1 VIDVEPLIRDELP
14 RLLPA
19 VPDRADWDDVVGR
32 ARPAGP
38 LWVRRPLAFALA
50 AALAGIVAAAALA
63 ATLGGFDG
71 WLRGA
76 PGKPASEEARERFQ
90 AANGRAWAAFP
101 TSTELREL
109 IRTEVA
115 GREYVLYGFVSG
127 DSLCLQLA
135 AEGIAFQPRACAPR
149 TALANTSAP
158 VVVGLPQHTFF
169 DRAARPAVQVSF
181 GIAADGVRRV
191 IVEATDRRHRAR
203 VGGNAY
209 LFVEHQPNTGN
220 RVHAITAVDARGRR
234 TTIRLPDAWP
244 GEPIDAPGGPTRVDV
259 RIEHPKVGWLERG
272 EKRGFPAAGGVIRFV
287 KPDPLSDLAVGVSGS
302 LCLSAI
308 DSSGKVE
315 AQSCGPDPFARGPL
329 NALISCRFCGEF
341 MELRGVAADG
351 VVRIVVFAADR
362 SRLTVPLRHNLFAGR
377 VARTQFPFRL
387 VGYDARGRV
396 VATQLWDL
404 RPRVAVPPAAKRL
417 RPVRRVVGPNGTAAT
432 LAVGPGTGGF
442 DCWRVAVSGGPVRGR
457 CIAPYSGSRFAV
469 DLVQPA
475 GGDVFVAGRAGDA
488 TRRIELR
495 FTDGD
500 KVVANLV
507 RGHFLLTVPSDHLTR
522 RRQRAFLVSLD
533 AAGNVRARQRIF
545 FRLQ

>member
-1 VIDVEPLIRDELP
+1 MIDVEPLIRDELP

-32 ARPAGP
+32 AARRGRPG
-38 LWVRRPLAFALA
+38 VRRPLAFALA
-50 AALAGIVAAAALA
+50 AALAVLLAAVALA
-63 ATLGGFDG
+63 ATLGGFDD

-76 PGKPASEEARERFQ
+76 PGRPASEEAREHFR
-90 AANGRAWAAFP
+90 AANGRSWAAFP

-109 IRTEVA
+109 IRTDVA

-127 DSLCLQLA
+127 ESLCLQLA
-135 AEGIAFQPRACAPR
+135 ADGIAFQPQSCAPR

-158 VVVGLPQHTFF
+158 VVVVLPEHTFF
-169 DRAARPAVQVSF
+169 DRASRPAAQVSF

-191 IVEATDRRHRAR
+191 IVEATDGRHRAHM
-203 VGGNAY
+203 GGNAY
-209 LFVEHQPNTGN
+209 LFVEHEPNTGN
-220 RVHAITAVDARGRR
+220 RVYAITAVDARGRR
-234 TTIRLPDAWP
+234 TTIRLPESWP
-244 GEPIDAPGGPTRVDV
+244 GAASGVPGGPTRVDV
-259 RIEHPKVGWLERG
+259 RIEHPGVGWLERG

-287 KPDPLSDLAVGVSGS
+287 KPDPLSDLAVGLSGN

-308 DSSGKVE
+308 DSAGKVE
-315 AQSCGPDPFARGPL
+315 GQSCGPNFFARGPL
-329 NALISCRFCGEF
+329 NALISCRICGEF

-351 VVRIVVFAADR
+351 VARVVVFAADG
-362 SRLTVPLRHNLFAGR
+362 SRLAVPLRHNLFAGR

-387 VGYDARGRV
+387 VGYDAGGRV

-417 RPVRRVVGPNGTAAT
+417 RPVRRVVGPNGTVAT
-432 LAVGPGTGGF
+432 LAVGPHAAGF

-457 CIAPYSGSRFAV
+457 CIAPYSGGRFAV

-488 TRRIELR
+488 ARRIELR
-495 FTDGD
+495 FTAGD

-507 RGHFLLTVPSDHLTR
+507 RGHFLLAVPRDHLTQ
-522 RRQRAFLVSLD
+522 RRQRAFIVSLD
-533 AAGNVRARQRIF
+533 ATGRVRARQRIF
-545 FRLQ
+545 FHVQ